1 MSKGTAVLGI
11 VLAFVGGY
19 FVGVYSHKGGAEG
32 DTAEMAATTASTEV
46 ERVRVPVGPSPA
58 RGAKEAKVTIIE
70 FSDFQ

>member
-19 FVGVYSHKGGAEG
+19 FVGAYSKGDSTGAPTEVA
-32 DTAEMAATTASTEV
+32 TAVPPEV
-46 ERVRVPVGPSPA
+46 ERVRVPVGLSPSHGP
-58 RGAKEAKVTIIE
+58 KDAKVTIVE